1 MGTQLRRVDRR
12 QALGLL
18 AAGAMAAAWRPAE
31 SAAGVPTPSQPYVRS
46 DVARLRRVIM
56 CPPGTGVF
64 TPSSIDDDVMPM
76 ADWDDQ
82 AVLSEHVALVA
93 AIRSSGAEVLSI
105 PDLLSSAI
113 DAARSRGAW
122 ETWLRATHPKLA
134 GDPKIVTAQTLLGR
148 DPATQYRTWPDGTY
162 RQILDEPG

>member
-12 QALGLL
+12 EALGLL

-31 SAAGVPTPSQPYVRS
+31 SAAGLLTPSQLFVTS

-82 AVLSEHVALVA
+82 AVLSEHAALVA

-134 GDPKIVTAQTLLGR
+134 GDPKSVTAQTLLGR
-148 DPATQYRTWPDGTY
+148 DPATQNRTWPDSTY
-162 RQILDEPG
+162 RHILD